1 MVLDINKLHELEY
14 CHKNLHSGNI
24 LLEKSASFLTDFGLS
39 GPANK
44 SSNEVYG
51 VLPYVAPEVLY
62 GNSYTT
68 AADIYSFGIIM
79 IELSSGKPPHHDK
92 KHDNNLAIA
101 ICNGL
106 RPDFGKGT
114 PEFYKDLAYRCMDA
128 NLDQRPTANELYDH
142 LFVRGSPL
150 SSPPPV
156 NDEAIIDV
164 NLDNGLRDLYIVS
177 GVSLLFLQLNWIG
190 SLYIFYRT
198 FIKWRSSTCNAIPL
212 SLRFPFYIAITD
224 FGLAVP
230 HTINIA
236 YTMIYKRTLSSPTC
250 EFFGGLMNTFL
261 LLNLLMIGFIAI
273 TTWLRVVQEI
283 SFNFG
288 KYDYKLWAIIIGIAL
303 TLDCVSFG
311 EFGASKYWINSI
323 ENQVTLKIFRYIL
336 MFLLQYIPIL
346 IYCLGTLLQMD
357 HILIHAISST
367 AINFG
372 AIGNVIQYI
381 KIEGWS
387 FTSMSSLK
395 SIITMT
401 TSLLSKQNTPIFQA
415 KKNNNSKKVDFKDDN
430 IELHDIVDSFNI
442 NIASSDDD

>member
-1 MVLDINKLHELEY
+1 M
-14 CHKNLHSGNI
+14 
-24 LLEKSASFLTDFGLS
+24 KSHIFLT
-39 GPANK
+39 
-44 SSNEVYG
+44 
-51 VLPYVAPEVLY
+51 
-62 GNSYTT
+62 
-68 AADIYSFGIIM
+68 II
-79 IELSSGKPPHHDK
+79 LF
-92 KHDNNLAIA
+92 A
-101 ICNGL
+101 
-106 RPDFGKGT
+106 R
-114 PEFYKDLAYRCMDA
+114 
-128 NLDQRPTANELYDH
+128 
-142 LFVRGSPL
+142 FVRGSPL

-311 EFGASKYWINSI
+311 EFGASKYWCANIPKSKIIPGILLTFIIFILATILILYIHILLIIKNIEILSINREQTGRINSI

>member
-142 LFVRGSPL
+142 LWEWEECIRG
-150 SSPPPV
+150 
-156 NDEAIIDV
+156 
-164 NLDNGLRDLYIVS
+164 R
-177 GVSLLFLQLNWIG
+177 
-190 SLYIFYRT
+190 
-198 FIKWRSSTCNAIPL
+198 
-212 SLRFPFYIAITD
+212 
-224 FGLAVP
+224 
-230 HTINIA
+230 
-236 YTMIYKRTLSSPTC
+236 
-250 EFFGGLMNTFL
+250 
-261 LLNLLMIGFIAI
+261 
-273 TTWLRVVQEI
+273 
-283 SFNFG
+283 
-288 KYDYKLWAIIIGIAL
+288 
-303 TLDCVSFG
+303 
-311 EFGASKYWINSI
+311 
-323 ENQVTLKIFRYIL
+323 
-336 MFLLQYIPIL
+336 
-346 IYCLGTLLQMD
+346 
-357 HILIHAISST
+357 
-367 AINFG
+367 
-372 AIGNVIQYI
+372 
-381 KIEGWS
+381 
-387 FTSMSSLK
+387 
-395 SIITMT
+395 
-401 TSLLSKQNTPIFQA
+401 
-415 KKNNNSKKVDFKDDN
+415 NNNSDA
-430 IELHDIVDSFNI
+430 I
-442 NIASSDDD
+442 NIRKAFEQADKEIPYMRTSYTIHPDAVFTSKRLCRTNLP